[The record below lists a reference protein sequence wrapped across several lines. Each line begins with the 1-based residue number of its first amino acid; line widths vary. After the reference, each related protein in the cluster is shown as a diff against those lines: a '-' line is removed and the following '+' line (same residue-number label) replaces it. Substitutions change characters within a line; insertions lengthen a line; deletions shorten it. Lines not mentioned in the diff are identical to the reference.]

1 MSARQNLGAE
11 TAGWLLADEIDM
23 TQGPSACPG
32 TLNSHKASISNP
44 GGRFYFDNYGK
55 GVIFWQTDAQAACFV
70 NYDDVNSVDI
80 YWFTD
85 RERLHKPL

>member
-1 MSARQNLGAE
+1 
-11 TAGWLLADEIDM
+11 M

-32 TLNSHKASISNP
+32 TLNSNKASISNP
-44 GGRFYFDNYGK
+44 GGRFYYDNYGK

-80 YWFTD
+80 YWMTD
-85 RERLHKPL
+85 GNVCTLRVRGPRASMGSRVSGR